1 MYYMSRTRFFSPA
14 WFYRVVPPQSSDEIT
29 APAHAAGRNVHD
41 GEMRSNVN
49 DLSQSHLRYE

>member
-1 MYYMSRTRFFSPA
+1 MYYMSRTRTRTRFFSP
-14 WFYRVVPPQSSDEIT
+14 VVPPQSSDEIT

>member
-1 MYYMSRTRFFSPA
+1 MYYMSRFFSP
-14 WFYRVVPPQSSDEIT
+14 VVFRGSAAEQLDEIT
-29 APAHAAGRNVHD
+29 APAHVAGRNVHD